1 MATKP
6 CRMVI
11 YPEGLRFIKAHE
23 GIFGHMFLRDHATN
37 KNDYIFIFTESMTT
51 KPERMMT
58 YLEGLLPLKLRS
70 PLLLWSR
77 KIM

>member
-23 GIFGHMFLRDHATN
+23 GIFGQMFLRDHATN
-37 KNDYIFIFTESMTT
+37 KNDYIFIFTESMAT
-51 KPERMMT
+51 KLDRMMT
-58 YLEGLLPLKLRS
+58 YLEGLLPLKLPS

-77 KIM
+77 KIT